1 MTKDER
7 VRDILL
13 GLWSD
18 RMDGWPWLRDTNGRR
33 ATKKQAN
40 KFMLGAIMDYQM
52 DASIVWDNAEIL
64 SEELL
69 GDPGDLWG
77 VIARMPQ
84 GELARLFRGP
94 PALHRFVERMPK
106 RVQRIA
112 KDVVRK
118 YGGDARRVWE
128 GQPADEIVRRLEDMG
143 AGKQISR
150 MIRGALV
157 DTGQADGMGD
167 LKADS
172 NVRRV
177 LGRVF
182 EGDTV
187 SEDRALEIADRLMPD
202 DSWKLDGP
210 LYNIGKGVCAKAEP
224 LCSECQLRRE
234 CLYGP

>member
-1 MTKDER
+1 MTKDEW

-13 GLWSD
+13 ELRSD
-18 RMDGWPWLRDTNGRR
+18 RVAGWPWLRDTDGRR
-33 ATKKQAN
+33 ATKRQAN

-52 DASIVWDNAEIL
+52 DASIVWDNAETL

-77 VIARMPQ
+77 VIASMPQ

-94 PALHRFVERMPK
+94 PALHRFVKRMPK

-112 KDVVRK
+112 KDVVRR
-118 YGGDARRVWE
+118 YGGDARKVWE
-128 GQPADEIVRRLEDMG
+128 GQPPDEIVRRLEDMG
-143 AGKQISR
+143 VGRQISK

-157 DTGQADGMGD
+157 DTGQAGGKGD

-187 SEDRALEIADRLMPD
+187 SEDGALKIADRLVPD

-210 LYNIGKGVCAKAEP
+210 LYNIGKEFCITVEP
-224 LCSECQLRRE
+224 LCSECPLRKK
-234 CLYGP
+234 CLYGQ